1 MAAGGL
7 AQTLRTH
14 YDAETGRI
22 RLDFAA
28 AHDGRLAIR
37 RRTALVDS
45 LALRLWQEYVS
56 PAAAAPAGLALIA
69 IGGYGRGS
77 LYPHSDIDLLFLFE
91 KTLPG
96 PEQKDVIRQ
105 LCQDMWDMR
114 LKLSP
119 TTRTL
124 EECDLLH
131 RDNLEF
137 NISLL
142 DCRYLAGDFELFR
155 RLREQV
161 LPKLILRE
169 WQDLVRGLSE
179 VNEER
184 RRKMGNTIFHL
195 EPNLKDTPGGLRD
208 YHLAGWLSLLNGFSR
223 SRGWINPED
232 GFPAYLRGY
241 TGQAIDFLSAVRCF
255 LHYRA
260 GRDDNLLSWEAQ
272 DAAAEDR
279 IGFQD
284 AADTA
289 AWMRRYFHHARNIN
303 RLASIMLDDVVPAR
317 SSIYQQFQSWR
328 SRLSNP
334 DFSAVNGRV
343 YLQQPSSVANQD
355 VFLRVFEFVAQ
366 HGFKLSGS
374 TEQRLEQAFPAV
386 SLQPLPGALRWQALG
401 TVLTRPHAGLALRS
415 MQELGVLGMLVPE
428 FRALDSL
435 VVRDFYHRYTVDEH
449 TFLAIDTLHRLHKD
463 KDNDQQRHFAELLG
477 EIERPDLLYLAML
490 LHDVG
495 KAGSAES
502 HVDASLEAAT
512 RVCAALELPPEECET
527 VCFLIAYHLD
537 MSAAMRRDIFDP
549 ATLKHLAQAVGTPER
564 LKLLCLLTYADIS
577 AVNPDAMT
585 AWKAENLWRLYVAT
599 TNDLDRSVD
608 DERVHADIRDEQ
620 LANIRLIAPRLGA
633 KRLREFLEGLPRRYL
648 RLHSPQDIVT
658 HVELAAKLR
667 SEAVQTTLT
676 RNRAMFEMTVVTN
689 DQPALFAKLAG
700 ILAAWGMNIVKADA
714 FSNAAGVVVDT
725 FFFTDRFHTLE
736 LNLQEWGRFQRSFVE
751 VLTGERSL
759 ESLGSGRKYS
769 DGKTPKVRIEPRVQV
784 DELSALH
791 STLIEVVAQDRPG
804 LLYRIASIF
813 AENDCNIEVALI
825 DTEGEMAIDVFYLTA
840 ARKKLPLEVLGKV
853 RDSLLEELQPPA

>member
-7 AQTLRTH
+7 AQTLRTG
-14 YDAETGRI
+14 YDAETEQI

-56 PAAAAPAGLALIA
+56 PEQAAPAGLALLA
-69 IGGYGRGS
+69 VGGYGRGS

-91 KTLPG
+91 KTLPS

-105 LCQDMWDMR
+105 LCQDMWDIR

-142 DCRYLAGDFELFR
+142 DCRFLAGDFELFR

-195 EPNLKDTPGGLRD
+195 EPNVKDTPGGLRD
-208 YHLAGWLSLLNGFSR
+208 YHLASWLSLLNGFSR
-223 SRGWINPED
+223 SHGWTSPAD
-232 GFPAYLRGY
+232 GFPASLRGC
-241 TGQAIDFLSAVRCF
+241 TEQAIDFLSAVRCF

-260 GRDDNLLSWEAQ
+260 GRDDNMLSWEAQ
-272 DAAAEDR
+272 DAAAQDH
-279 IGFQD
+279 IGFPD
-284 AADTA
+284 APDTA
-289 AWMRRYFHHARNIN
+289 TWMRRYFRHARNVN

-343 YLQQPSSVANQD
+343 YLQQPSSITDQD

-366 HGFKLSGS
+366 HGFKLAGS
-374 TEQRLEQAFPAV
+374 TEQRLEQAFPSV
-386 SLQPLPGALRWQALG
+386 SARPLTGPARWQALRA
-401 TVLTRPHAGLALRS
+401 VLTRPHAGLALRS

-428 FRALDSL
+428 FHALDSL

-449 TFLAIDTLHRLHKD
+449 TFLAIDTLHRLG
-463 KDNDQQRHFAELLG
+463 KDNDQERHFAELLG

-490 LHDVG
+490 LHDMG
-495 KAGSAES
+495 KAGSSES
-502 HVDASLEAAT
+502 HVDDSLQAAT
-512 RVCAALELPPEECET
+512 RICADLELAQDDRDT
-527 VCFLIAYHLD
+527 VFFLIAYHLD

-549 ATLKHLAQAVGTPER
+549 ATLKNLALAVGSPER
-564 LKLLCLLTYADIS
+564 LKMLCLLTYADIS

-599 TNDLDRSVD
+599 TNELDRSVD

-620 LANIRLIAPRLGA
+620 FAKIRVLAPSFGA
-633 KRLREFLEGLPRRYL
+633 RRLREFLEGLPRRYL
-648 RLHSPQDIVT
+648 RLHSPQAVVT

-667 SEAVQTTLT
+667 SEPVQTVLT
-676 RNRAMFEMTVVTN
+676 RNRDTFEMTVVTN
-689 DQPALFAKLAG
+689 DQPVLFAKLAG

-725 FFFTDRFHTLE
+725 FLFTDRFHTLE
-736 LNLQEWGRFQRSFVE
+736 LNLQEWDRFRRSFVD
-751 VLTGERSL
+751 VLTGGRSL
-759 ESLGSGRKYS
+759 EALGSGRKHS
-769 DGKTPKVRIEPRVQV
+769 GGRTPKVRIEPRVQI
-784 DELSALH
+784 DETSARR
-791 STLIEVVAQDRPG
+791 STIVEVVTQDRPG
-804 LLYRIASIF
+804 LLYRIASIL
-813 AENDCNIEVALI
+813 AENGCNIEVALI

-840 ARKKLPLEVLGKV
+840 ERKKLPVEVIGKL
-853 RDSLLEELQPPA
+853 RDSLIEELQPPA

>member
-7 AQTLRTH
+7 AQTLRTL
-14 YDAETGRI
+14 YDAETERI

-37 RRTALVDS
+37 RRTAVVDS

-56 PAAAAPAGLALIA
+56 PEQAAPAGLALIA

-105 LCQDMWDMR
+105 LCQDMWDIR

-142 DCRYLAGDFELFR
+142 DCRFLAGDFELFR

-195 EPNLKDTPGGLRD
+195 EPNVKDTPGGLRD

-223 SRGWINPED
+223 SHGWIHPED
-232 GFPAYLRGY
+232 GFPANLRGY
-241 TGQAIDFLSAVRCF
+241 TEQAIDFLSAVRCF

-260 GRDDNLLSWEAQ
+260 GRDDNMLSWEAQ
-272 DAAAEDR
+272 DAAAQDR
-279 IGFQD
+279 IGFPD
-284 AADTA
+284 APDTA
-289 AWMRRYFHHARNIN
+289 TWMRRYFRHARNIN

-334 DFSAVNGRV
+334 DFAAVNGRI
-343 YLQQPSSVANQD
+343 YLQQPSSVTDQD

-374 TEQRLEQAFPAV
+374 TEERLEQAFPAV
-386 SLQPLPGALRWQALG
+386 SSGPLAGASRWQALR
-401 TVLTRPHAGLALRS
+401 TVLTRPYAGLALRS

-435 VVRDFYHRYTVDEH
+435 VVRDYYHRYTVDEH
-449 TFLAIDTLHRLHKD
+449 TFLTIDTLHRLRKD
-463 KDNDQQRHFAELLG
+463 SDQERHFAELLG

-495 KAGSAES
+495 KAGSSES
-502 HVDASLEAAT
+502 HVDDSLKAAS
-512 RVCAALELPPEECET
+512 RICADLHLLPDGRET

-549 ATLKHLAQAVGTPER
+549 ATLKNLARAVGSPER
-564 LKLLCLLTYADIS
+564 LKMLCLLTYADIS

-585 AWKAENLWRLYVAT
+585 AWKAENLWQLYVAT
-599 TNDLDRSVD
+599 TNYLDRSVD

-620 LANIRLIAPRLGA
+620 LASIRLIAPRLGTR
-633 KRLREFLEGLPRRYL
+633 RLREFLDGLPRRYL
-648 RLHSPQDIVT
+648 RLHSPEDIIT

-667 SEAVQTTLT
+667 SEPVQTILRRSRDT
-676 RNRAMFEMTVVTN
+676 FEMTVVTN

-725 FFFTDRFHTLE
+725 FLFTDRFHTLE
-736 LNLQEWGRFQRSFVE
+736 LNLQEWDRFRRSFVD

-759 ESLGSGRKYS
+759 EALGSGRKHS
-769 DGKTPKVRIEPRVQV
+769 DGRMPKVRIEPRVQV
-784 DELSALH
+784 DETSALH
-791 STLIEVVAQDRPG
+791 STLIEVIAQDRPG
-804 LLYRIASIF
+804 LLYRIASIL
-813 AENDCNIEVALI
+813 AENGCNIEVALI
-825 DTEGEMAIDVFYLTA
+825 DTEGEMAIDVFYLTVG
-840 ARKKLPLEVLGKV
+840 RKKLPVEVIGKL
-853 RDSLLEELQPPA
+853 RGSLIEELQSLA

>member
-14 YDAETGRI
+14 YDAETERI
-22 RLDFAA
+22 RLDFAT
-28 AHDGRLAIR
+28 AHDGRLTIR
-37 RRTALVDS
+37 RRTAVVDS
-45 LALRLWQEYVS
+45 LAVRLWQEYVS
-56 PAAAAPAGLALIA
+56 PEQASPAGLALIA

-105 LCQDMWDMR
+105 LCQDMWDIR

-142 DCRYLAGDFELFR
+142 DCRFLAGDFELFR
-155 RLREQV
+155 RLREQI

-195 EPNLKDTPGGLRD
+195 EPNVKDTPGGLRD
-208 YHLAGWLSLLNGFSR
+208 YHLASWLSLLNGFSR
-223 SRGWINPED
+223 NHRWNNPGD
-232 GFPAYLRGY
+232 GFPANLRGY
-241 TGQAIDFLSAVRCF
+241 TEQAIDFLSAVRCF

-260 GRDDNLLSWEAQ
+260 GRDDNMLSWEAQ
-272 DAAAEDR
+272 DAAAQDR
-279 IGFQD
+279 IGFVD
-284 AADTA
+284 APDTA
-289 AWMRRYFHHARNIN
+289 VWMRRYFHHARNIN

-317 SSIYQQFQSWR
+317 SSVYQQFQSWR

-334 DFSAVNGRV
+334 DFAAVNGRV
-343 YLQQPSSVANQD
+343 YLQQPSSIANQD

-374 TEQRLEQAFPAV
+374 TEQRLEQAFPSV
-386 SLQPLPGALRWQALG
+386 SAQPLVGASRWQALR
-401 TVLTRPHAGLALRS
+401 TVLTRPYAGLALRS

-428 FRALDSL
+428 FHALDSL

-449 TFLAIDTLHRLHKD
+449 TFLTIDTLHRLR
-463 KDNDQQRHFAELLG
+463 KDNEQERHFAELLG

-495 KAGSAES
+495 KAGNSES
-502 HVDASLEAAT
+502 HVADSLKAAT
-512 RVCAALELPPEECET
+512 RICADLDLPQEESDT
-527 VCFLIAYHLD
+527 VFFLIASHLD

-549 ATLKHLAQAVGTPER
+549 ATLKNLACAVGSPER
-564 LKLLCLLTYADIS
+564 LKMLCLLTYADIS

-599 TNDLDRSVD
+599 ANDLDRSVD
-608 DERVHADIRDEQ
+608 DERVHADVRDEQ
-620 LANIRLIAPRLGA
+620 LANIHLLAPRLGTM
-633 KRLREFLEGLPRRYL
+633 RLREFLEGLPRRYV
-648 RLHSPQDIVT
+648 RLHSPQDIIS
-658 HVELAAKLR
+658 HVELASRLR
-667 SEAVQTTLT
+667 AEPVQTVLT
-676 RNRAMFEMTVVTN
+676 RKRDTFEMTVVTN

-736 LNLQEWGRFQRSFVE
+736 LNLQEWDRFRHSFVD
-751 VLTGERSL
+751 VLTGVRSL
-759 ESLGSGRKYS
+759 EALGGGRKHS
-769 DGKTPKVRIEPRVQV
+769 DGRMPKVRIEPRVQV
-784 DELSALH
+784 DEASALH
-791 STLIEVVAQDRPG
+791 STLIEVIAQDRPG
-804 LLYRIASIF
+804 LLYRIASIL
-813 AENDCNIEVALI
+813 AENGCNIEVALI

-840 ARKKLPLEVLGKV
+840 ERKKLPVEVIGKV
-853 RDSLLEELQPPA
+853 RDSLIEELQPPA

>member
-7 AQTLRTH
+7 AQTLRTL
-14 YDAETGRI
+14 YEAETDRI

-28 AHDGRLAIR
+28 AYDGRLAIR
-37 RRTALVDS
+37 RRTAVVDS
-45 LALRLWQEYVS
+45 LTLRLWQEYVS
-56 PAAAAPAGLALIA
+56 PEQTATADLALVA

-77 LYPHSDIDLLFLFE
+77 LYPHSDIDLLFLC
-91 KTLPG
+91 KKALPG
-96 PEQKDVIRQ
+96 PEQKDAIRQ
-105 LCQDMWDMR
+105 LCQDMWDIR

-142 DCRYLAGDFELFR
+142 DCRFLAGDFELFR

-169 WQDLVRGLSE
+169 WQELVRGLSE

-195 EPNLKDTPGGLRD
+195 EPNVKDTPGGLRD
-208 YHLAGWLSLLNGFSR
+208 YHLACWLSLLNGFSR
-223 SRGWINPED
+223 SRGWINPAD
-232 GFPAYLRGY
+232 GFPVNLRGS
-241 TGQAIDFLSAVRCF
+241 TEQAIDFLSAVRCF

-272 DAAAEDR
+272 DAAA
-279 IGFQD
+279 QD
-284 AADTA
+284 HISSRDTPDTA
-289 AWMRRYFHHARNIN
+289 FWMRRYFRHARNIN
-303 RLASIMLDDVVPAR
+303 RLTSIMLDDVVPAR
-317 SSIYQQFQSWR
+317 SSIYQQFQGWR
-328 SRLSNP
+328 SRLSNR

-343 YLQQPSSVANQD
+343 YLQQPSSIDQD

-374 TEQRLEQAFPAV
+374 TDQRLEQAFPSV
-386 SLQPLPGALRWQALG
+386 STQPLPSAARWQALRA
-401 TVLTRPHAGLALRS
+401 VLIRPHAGLALRS
-415 MQELGVLGMLVPE
+415 MQELGLLGMLVPE
-428 FRALDSL
+428 FRTLDSL
-435 VVRDFYHRYTVDEH
+435 VIRDFYHRYTVDEH
-449 TFLAIDTLHRLHKD
+449 TFLTIDTLHRLR
-463 KDNDQQRHFAELLG
+463 KDNEQERSFAELLG
-477 EIERPDLLYLAML
+477 EVERLDLLYLALL

-495 KAGSAES
+495 KAGSSES
-502 HVDASLEAAT
+502 HVNASLKAAT
-512 RVCAALELPPEECET
+512 RICADLALSQEECDT
-527 VCFLIAYHLD
+527 VCFLIAYHLE
-537 MSAAMRRDIFDP
+537 MSVAMRRDIFDP
-549 ATLKHLAQAVGTPER
+549 ATLKNLALAVGSPER
-564 LKLLCLLTYADIS
+564 LKMLCLLTYADIS

-599 TNDLDRSVD
+599 ANELDRSVD

-620 LANIRLIAPRLGA
+620 LANIRLLAPQLEA
-633 KRLREFLEGLPRRYL
+633 TRLRAFLEGLPRRYL
-648 RLHSPQDIVT
+648 RLHAPQEIIT

-667 SEAVQTTLT
+667 SEPVQAALT
-676 RNRAMFEMTVVTN
+676 RKRDTFEMTVVTK

-714 FSNAAGVVVDT
+714 FSNAAGIVVDT

-736 LNLQEWGRFQRSFVE
+736 LNVQEWGRFQRSFVD
-751 VLTGERSL
+751 VLTGECSL
-759 ESLGSGRKYS
+759 EALGSGRKHS
-769 DGKTPKVRIEPRVQV
+769 DGRMPKLRIEPRIQV
-784 DELSALH
+784 DEVSALH
-791 STLIEVVAQDRPG
+791 STLVEVIAQDRPG

-813 AENDCNIEVALI
+813 AENGCNIEVALI

-840 ARKKLPLEVLGKV
+840 GRKKLPVGVIGKL
-853 RDSLLEELQPPA
+853 RDSLMEELQPSV